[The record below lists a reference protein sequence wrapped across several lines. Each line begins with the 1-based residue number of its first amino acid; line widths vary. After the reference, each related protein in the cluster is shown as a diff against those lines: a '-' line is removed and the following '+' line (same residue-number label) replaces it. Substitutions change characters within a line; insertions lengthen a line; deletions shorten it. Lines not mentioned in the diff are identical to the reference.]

1 VVDLHAALPEQLLN
15 EKRTSGDEPFNAI
28 QLSALP
34 RSGDDTD
41 RLALEGQ
48 QSNRWRCPRAN
59 RQLGEGRRE
68 RENTLGADQANKASN
83 TGVDVPE
90 TQTIDIIT
98 KLIDTKLID
107 LEGADPRSE
116 RNFSFDT
123 EKEPAAVSDTKN

>member
-1 VVDLHAALPEQLLN
+1 MRKGQAEMNRLTLFSFQLFLVAVTTLTASHWKANSQTAGAAQGQ
-15 EKRTSGDEPFNAI
+15 TASSGKVE
-28 QLSALP
+28 
-34 RSGDDTD
+34 
-41 RLALEGQ
+41 
-48 QSNRWRCPRAN
+48 
-59 RQLGEGRRE
+59 E